1 MRTSVNRRGARYTAV
16 AIAAGALVLS
26 ACSSGGGGGGGDKK
40 SAGPGEDKNVSS
52 NFSLGTKDDSTGPAP
67 QPAGAKKGGT
77 VTVLQRD
84 AFHHLDPGQIYYGDM
99 LINQLLYNRSLTGYK
114 IDEKGHVKVVGDL
127 ATDTGT
133 SSDGGKTWKFTLK
146 DGLKWQDGS
155 PITAQDVRWG
165 IERLYASFE
174 TDGPQYIPQWLSGDG
189 TSYRKALPDGPY
201 NGKHLPSSVLDT
213 PDDKTVIFHFQ
224 RPHADAPFAT
234 AMPNVG
240 AIKADKDTK
249 QKYDNAPFADGPYK
263 VGDYKVGK
271 SLTFVRNENWD
282 PRTDPL
288 RNQFVDKFDIS
299 FGHQATDSTR
309 RLLAAQGPD
318 KNGMSWTNAVAPE
331 MVEKVL
337 SDQGTKSRRFIE
349 LQPYLDV
356 IDFNM
361 DRLKD
366 VRVRKALAYAMPS
379 GQIIQQI
386 GGATAG
392 QLATN
397 LLSPSVDG
405 YQPSDPFGKK
415 AKPNGDPEKA
425 RALLKEAGKEGQE
438 IVYAYAN
445 TDVQQKVSVV
455 ITQALERAG
464 FKVQKKEIDSN
475 VWENAIGEAKNK
487 FDIYRTGWGADWPVA
502 STVLEPLYDGRTIS
516 DGASNYAHLN
526 DSAVNSEIDRI
537 SAIPD
542 VKKAAPD
549 WMKLADKI
557 LNDDVPAVPTYA
569 NLQFALWGSGL
580 GGVKYHPVYG
590 YADPTSVFVK

>member
-1 MRTSVNRRGARYTAV
+1 MRTTVNRRALRTAV
-16 AIAAGALVLS
+16 VLAAGALVLS
-26 ACSSGGGGGGGDKK
+26 ACSSGGGGGGGATD
-40 SAGPGEDKNVSS
+40 SAGPGQDKNVAA
-52 NFSLGTKDDSTGPAP
+52 NYSLGTAADSTGPAP
-67 QPAGAKKGGT
+67 APSGAKKGGT

-99 LINQLLYNRSLTGYK
+99 LISQLLYNRTLTGYK
-114 IDEKGHVKVVGDL
+114 IAPDGKVKVVGDL

-174 TDGPQYIPQWLSGDG
+174 TDGPQYIQQWLSGEG

-201 NGKHLPSSVLDT
+201 DGKHLPSSVLDT
-213 PDDKTVIFHFQ
+213 PDDKTIVFHFLK
-224 RPHADAPFAT
+224 PHADVSFAT

-240 AIKADKDTK
+240 PVKADKDGK
-249 QKYDNAPFADGPYK
+249 QKYDNAPFSSGPYQ
-263 VGDYKVGK
+263 VADYKTGK
-271 SLTFVRNENWD
+271 SLTLVRNQGWD
-282 PRTDPL
+282 PKTDPI
-288 RNQFVDKFDIS
+288 RTQYPDKFEIS

-309 RLLAAQGPD
+309 RLLADQGPD
-318 KNGMSWTNAVAPE
+318 KAGMSYTNAVAPE
-331 MVEKVL
+331 MVEQVL
-337 SDQGTKSRRFIE
+337 KDPGTKSRRFIE
-349 LQPYLDV
+349 IQPYLDV
-356 IDFNM
+356 INFNM

-366 VRVRKALAYAMPS
+366 IKVRKALAYAMPS

-397 LLSPSVDG
+397 LISPSIDG
-405 YQPSDPFGKK
+405 YKASDPFGKK
-415 AKPNGDPEKA
+415 AKPNGDPDKA

-455 ITQALERAG
+455 VTQALERAG
-464 FKVQKKEIDSN
+464 FKVQKKEIDAN
-475 VWENAIGEAKNK
+475 VWDNSIAEVKNG
-487 FDIYRTGWGADWPVA
+487 FDIFRTGWGADWPVA
-502 STVLEPLYDGRTIS
+502 STVVPPLYDGRVIS
-516 DGASNYAHLN
+516 DGAQNYAHLN
-526 DSAVNSEIDRI
+526 DPAVNKEIDRVN
-537 SAIPD
+537 AIPD
-542 VKKAAPD
+542 VKKAAPE

-557 LNDDVPAVPTYA
+557 LTDDVPAVPTYA
-569 NLQFALWGSGL
+569 NLQFSLWGSGL

-590 YADPTSVFVK
+590 YPDPSGVFVK